1 MSRISLVAAAGL
13 AVATGA
19 NADVMFSF
27 AGPVVLAG
35 GQSAVMFSG
44 NASGSLGTFTFSF
57 DYGEVVSDASWASDM
72 QIIVTDANSNSATIA
87 GFDDPSPDFNVPYD
101 GGGSTA
107 PGNYGAAINMA
118 GAGLSGSGVWTV
130 TIVNDWAGDPN
141 ANTIGNFQ
149 GNLGGLVPT
158 PGALG
163 LFGIAGLA
171 ATRRRR

>member
-27 AGPVVLAG
+27 AGPAVLPASAG
-35 GQSAVMFSG
+35 VNLFSG

-57 DYGEVVSDASWASDM
+57 DYGEVVADASWASDM
-72 QIIVTDANSNSATIA
+72 QIVITDPNANQAIIG
-87 GFDDPSPDFNVPYD
+87 GFDNPGIAPAYD
-101 GGGSTA
+101 GGASTA
-107 PGNYGAAINMA
+107 PGNYGDAIDLS
-118 GAGLSGSGVWTV
+118 GLGLSGSGLWTV
-130 TIVNDWAGDPN
+130 DIINEWAGDPN
-141 ANTIGNFQ
+141 ANTVGNFQ

>member
-44 NASGSLGTFTFSF
+44 NASGALGTFSFSF
-57 DYGEVVSDASWASDM
+57 NYGEVVSDASWASDM
-72 QIIVTDANSNSATIA
+72 QIIVSGPSGSSTIA
-87 GFDDPSPDFNVPYD
+87 GFDDPAPDFAVPYD

-107 PGNYGAAINMA
+107 PGVYNAAIDMS

-130 TIVNDWAGDPN
+130 TIVNDWAADPN
-141 ANTIGNFQ
+141 ANTVGDFQ